1 MTAIRPAVPA
11 DASRIAE
18 MIVVNYRTNFYPFF
32 RNDAFYFKEL
42 NVLGIAADYA
52 DGSPSGCRTFVY
64 DDGAVKGVINIRGD
78 EVEKLYVEPQFQS
91 QGIGAELMQFA
102 IERFAVKWLWALEY
116 NIQVDA
122 CAFFELDSRF
132 VCDFA
137 YMVSEQARFIRTNDL
152 FSLALFEFYPHNA
165 TGRGL
170 LFRINAPQ
178 TFS

>member
-116 NIQVDA
+116 NTRGI
-122 CAFFELDSRF
+122 AF
-132 VCDFA
+132 
-137 YMVSEQARFIRTNDL
+137 YARHGFLPNGETMIEDEWVPLVKLVRQEEEH
-152 FSLALFEFYPHNA
+152 A
-165 TGRGL
+165 
-170 LFRINAPQ
+170 
-178 TFS
+178 